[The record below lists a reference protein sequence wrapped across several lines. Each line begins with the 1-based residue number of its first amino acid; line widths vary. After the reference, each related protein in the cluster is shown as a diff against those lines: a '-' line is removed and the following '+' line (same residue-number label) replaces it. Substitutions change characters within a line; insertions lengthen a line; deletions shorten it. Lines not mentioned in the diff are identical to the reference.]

1 MYKYKRIKDMRED
14 NDLTQQDIANILGI
28 KYQQYQR
35 YENGQYEIPVH
46 QLIKL
51 AAYYNVS
58 IDYLVSK
65 REFE

>member
-51 AAYYNVS
+51 ATYYNVS